1 MGPGSKS
8 SWSISTQDQ
17 EQEPLYV
24 KSSEIDIIEFQA
36 ILFDLD
42 GTLLDTLADI
52 AFAANAG
59 LKRLGFPT
67 HPIESYRRFVGD
79 GAGCLARRALP
90 ADHQDDETVDRC
102 RQVIAAEYAK
112 CWADK
117 TKPYPGVPELL
128 ADLQARRIPMG
139 VLSNKPHE
147 ATITVVEGYFPDH
160 NFQVVRGALPSV
172 PVKPDPAGA
181 IQIAEELDILPGR
194 FVYLGDTDTDMRT
207 AVAAGMFPA
216 GALWGF
222 RNAEELTANGAK
234 VLLKTPKEVAGLF
247 NGTTKKESITYTP
260 EISVSYMEKKTTEK
274 D

>member
-1 MGPGSKS
+1 MVKTQEITIKTKGNCEVVNITS
-8 SWSISTQDQ
+8 S
-17 EQEPLYV
+17 V
-24 KSSEIDIIEFQA
+24 KSSENNTIDFQA

-42 GTLLDTLADI
+42 GTLLDTLTDI
-52 AFAANAG
+52 ANAANAG
-59 LKRLGFPT
+59 LKLLGFPT

-79 GAGCLARRALP
+79 GAGCLARRVLP
-90 ADHQDDETVDRC
+90 EDHQDDETVERC
-102 RQVIAAEYAK
+102 RVAIADEYAK

-128 ADLQARRIPMG
+128 AELQARGVPMA
-139 VLSNKPHE
+139 VLSNKPHD
-147 ATITVVEGYFPDH
+147 ATRTVVEGYFPDCH
-160 NFQVVRGALPSV
+160 FQVVRGALPSV

-222 RNAEELTANGAK
+222 RTAGELSANGAK
-234 VLLKTPKEVAGLF
+234 TLLKTPREVVNLF
-247 NGTTKKESITYTP
+247 DNAWSDGG
-260 EISVSYMEKKTTEK
+260 
-274 D
+274 